1 MPPKKQKSDTK
12 KATAWLKKAHMLTE
26 SLPFM
31 QFYDNKTVV
40 IKYGGHAMGDA
51 KLADLFARDVVLLK
65 QAGVNPI
72 IVHGGGPQINGM
84 LEKLGIKAKFAHGL
98 RVTDSKT
105 MEVVEMVL
113 AGAINKRIVAS
124 IHNAGGQA
132 VGLSGKDG
140 QLLIAKKKKSR
151 KIDPA
156 SHVEKLIDLGFAG
169 EPSKVNTEILETL
182 INSAMIPVIAPIGVS
197 ARGQTLNVNADI
209 AAGAIAG
216 AMKAERLLLL
226 TDVVGVQ
233 DKKSALI
240 ERLTIARAK
249 KLIKDGTARD
259 GMIPK
264 LETAIAAH
272 QKGVRGVAILDGRV
286 AHAIL
291 LELFTEL
298 GAGTLVE

>member
-1 MPPKKQKSDTK
+1 MPPKKQKSDAQ

-31 QFYDNKTVV
+31 QFYDKKTVV

-51 KLADLFARDVVLLK
+51 KLADLFARDIVLLK

-98 RVTDSKT
+98 RVTDAKT
-105 MEVVEMVL
+105 MAVVEMVL
-113 AGAINKRIVAS
+113 AGAINKQIVAT
-124 IHNAGGQA
+124 IHKAGGQA

-169 EPSKVNTEILETL
+169 EPSKVNIEILETL

-197 ARGQTLNVNADI
+197 ARGQTLNINADI

-216 AMKAERLLLL
+216 AMQAERLLLL
-226 TDVVGVQ
+226 TDVAGVR
-233 DKKSALI
+233 DKKGALI
-240 ERLTIARAK
+240 ERLTQARAK

-259 GMIPK
+259 GMMPK
-264 LETAIAAH
+264 LETAIAARR
-272 QKGVRGVAILDGRV
+272 KGVRGVAILDGRV